1 MSDKRLMIVGLD
13 GSGKSSIADLV
24 EGVKTTHQPRQDL
37 YYRSKCFEVPGSYI
51 ENHWLNNIMLMLAY
65 NQATAAVFL
74 LDGKTGLSL
83 YSPGYAKAFTIPVLG
98 VLTKAE
104 TLSSE
109 ARSEGF
115 AKLKAA
121 GCDTC
126 QALSLSTGEGLNE
139 FSHWLQANAL
149 VSLENIDERG
159 GDR

>member
-1 MSDKRLMIVGLD
+1 MSNKRLMLVGLD

-24 EGVKTTHQPRQDL
+24 EGIPTKHQPRQDL

-51 ENHWLNNIMLMLAY
+51 ENHWLNSIMLMLAY

-74 LDGKTGLSL
+74 LDGNSCRSL

-104 TLSSE
+104 MLSSE
-109 ARSEGF
+109 QRKAAF
-115 AKLKAA
+115 AKLNAA
-121 GCDTC
+121 GCDRC
-126 QALSLSTGEGLNE
+126 QALSLTTGEGLEE
-139 FSHWLQANAL
+139 FSNWLQANAG
-149 VSLENIDERG
+149 VSLETSIREG